1 MKTPKPRVLL
11 VGDGKNARVRRAIGD
26 LTPWLAQRARLA
38 GTILGQSER
47 IPTRGIDM
55 VILFGGDGAILAA
68 AHRMNGKH
76 VPCVGVRLGH
86 FGFLAELEPGTCRE
100 PLERLFGGEGR
111 VVERMMLEVDIVRG
125 TRVLARE
132 SALNEAVIQARTVS
146 RMVAVELDID
156 GESVATYRG
165 DGLIVSTPTGSTAH
179 SLAAGGPI
187 VEADSRAILVTPLA
201 SHTLASRPLVLA
213 PTRRVG
219 VRIASDRNRL
229 AAVSFD
235 GQRTIPIRSGD
246 HVVLRAAADPFR
258 MLSIV
263 DRSFFATLRA
273 KFQWSGSVLR
283 GADASPAPLAP
294 PAR

>member
-1 MKTPKPRVLL
+1 MTRRVKHSSPRVLL
-11 VGDGKNARVRRAIGD
+11 VGDGKNRRVRRAITE
-26 LTPWLAQRARLA
+26 LKPWLSERARVV
-38 GTILGQSER
+38 GTILGQNEPL
-47 IPTRGIDM
+47 PTRD
-55 VILFGGDGAILAA
+55 VDLVVLFGGDGAILAA
-68 AHRMNGKH
+68 AHRMRGKH

-86 FGFLAELEPGTCRE
+86 FGFLAELEPATCKG
-100 PLERLFGGEGR
+100 PLERLLAGEGR
-111 VVERMMLEVDIVRG
+111 LVERMMLDVEIVRG
-125 TRVLARE
+125 SRVIARE
-132 SALNEAVIQARTVS
+132 LALNEAVIQARTVS

-235 GQRTIPIRSGD
+235 GQRTLPIKSGD

-273 KFQWSGSVLR
+273 KFQWSGSVLQ
-283 GADASPAPLAP
+283 GADTPRAP
-294 PAR
+294 

>member
-1 MKTPKPRVLL
+1 MLL
-11 VGDGKNARVRRAIGD
+11 VGDGKNARVRRAIAE
-26 LTPWLAQRARLA
+26 LTPWIAERARLA
-38 GTILGQSER
+38 GTVLGQSTDL
-47 IPTRGIDM
+47 PTRGIDL
-55 VILFGGDGAILAA
+55 VVLFGGDGAILSA
-68 AHRMNGKH
+68 AHRMRGKH

-86 FGFLAELEPGTCRE
+86 FGFLAELEPATCRG
-100 PLERLFGGEGR
+100 PLERVLAGEGR
-111 VVERMMLEVDIVRG
+111 LVERMMLEVEIVRG
-125 TRVLARE
+125 TRVIARE

-219 VRIASDRNRL
+219 VRVASDRNRL

-246 HVVLRAAADPFR
+246 HVILRAAADPFR

-283 GADASPAPLAP
+283 GTDAPASP
-294 PAR
+294 